1 MLVPVENILTA
12 GELEVCKTRLAKLN
26 WVDGRAS
33 AGHEAALVKNNLQV
47 PGGEPG
53 LQELVELVLQA
64 LRRNLT
70 FVSAALPLQVLPPL
84 FSRYETGMAY
94 DSHIDNAIRVIG
106 ATTIRTDLSATI
118 FLNDPTSYDGG
129 ELVIDDVFGMQ
140 AVKLRAGDMI
150 LYPSTSRHRVAP
162 VTKGTRLAAVFWV
175 QSLVRSDEHRT
186 ILFDLDQASQRIA
199 KKLGAQHSD
208 ASHLTGTYNNLL
220 RMWADV

>member
-1 MLVPVENILTA
+1 MLIPVENTLTA
-12 GELEVCKTRLAKLN
+12 AEVELCTARLAGLN

-33 AGHEAALVKNNLQV
+33 AGHEAALAKRNLQAAAGD
-47 PGGEPG
+47 PDA
-53 LQELVELVLQA
+53 QALVELVLQA
-64 LRRNLT
+64 LRRSLT

-84 FSRYETGMAY
+84 FSRYDAGMAY

-106 ATTIRTDLSATI
+106 PTTVRTDLSATI
-118 FLNDPTSYDGG
+118 FLSDPASYDGG
-129 ELVIDDVFGMQ
+129 ELIVEGAFGPQ
-140 AVKLRAGDMI
+140 SVKLPAGDMI
-150 LYPSTSRHRVAP
+150 LYPSTSRHRVAQ
-162 VTKGTRLAAVFWV
+162 VTRGTRLAAVFWV

-208 ASHLTGTYNNLL
+208 AGHLTGTYNNLL